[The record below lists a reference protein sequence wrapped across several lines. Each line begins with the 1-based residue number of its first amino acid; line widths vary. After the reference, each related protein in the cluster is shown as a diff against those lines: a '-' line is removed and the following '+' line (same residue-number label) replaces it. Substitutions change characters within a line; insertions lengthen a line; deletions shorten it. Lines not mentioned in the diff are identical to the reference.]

1 MTDLETLQELS
12 RKAFAST
19 YGFMLMSADYHWN
32 VTGPDF
38 MEHHE
43 LFGRVYKEVDR
54 HIDVFAEQLKGIQ
67 TWAPATF
74 TQLHDTSSIVGEWTG
89 TKYTPEEMLH
99 NLYLANGKIA
109 TDLIS
114 AYTAA
119 ERVQEHGMANYLSE
133 RMAQH
138 RKHGWMLYASMKVI

>member
-1 MTDLETLQELS
+1 MTDLENLQELS
-12 RKAFAST
+12 RKAFATT

-32 VTGPDF
+32 VVGPDF
-38 MEHHE
+38 LQYHD
-43 LFGRVYKEVDR
+43 LFGKVYKEVDR

-67 TWAPATF
+67 TWVPATF
-74 TQLHDTSSIVGEWTG
+74 AQLHETSSIVGEWTG
-89 TKYTPEEMLH
+89 VKYTPEEMLH

-119 ERVQEHGMANYLSE
+119 ERVQEYGMANYLSE
-133 RMAQH
+133 RMEQH
-138 RKHGWMLYASMKVI
+138 RKHGWMLYASMKVV

>member
-1 MTDLETLQELS
+1 MTELEVLQDLA
-12 RKAFAST
+12 RKAFATT

-32 VTGPDF
+32 VAGPNF
-38 MEHHE
+38 SEHHD
-43 LFGRVYKEVDR
+43 LFGKIYKEVN
-54 HIDVFAEQLKGIQ
+54 HQIDIFAEQLKSIE

-74 TQLHDTSSIVGEWTG
+74 SQLHDTSSIVGEWTG
-89 TKYTPEEMLH
+89 VKYTPEEMLH
-99 NLYLANGKIA
+99 NLYIANGKIV
-109 TDLIS
+109 TDLMS

-119 ERVQEHGMANYLSE
+119 ERAQEYGMANYLSE

>member
-19 YGFMLMSADYHWN
+19 YGFMLMAADYHWN

-38 MEHHE
+38 LEHHD
-43 LFGRVYKEVDR
+43 LFGRVYSEVHN
-54 HIDVFAEQLKGIQ
+54 HIDIFAEQLRGLQ
-67 TWAPATF
+67 TWAPSTF
-74 TQLHDTSSIVGEWTG
+74 TQLHDMSSIVGEWTG
-89 TKYTPEEMLH
+89 VKYTPEEMLH

-114 AYTAA
+114 AYAAA

-133 RMAQH
+133 RMGQH

>member
-1 MTDLETLQELS
+1 MTDLENLQTLS

-32 VTGPDF
+32 VDGPNFLEYHD
-38 MEHHE
+38 
-43 LFGRVYKEVDR
+43 LFGKVYKEVDH
-54 HIDVFAEQLKGIQ
+54 HIDVFAEQLKGLQ
-67 TWAPATF
+67 TWAPSTF
-74 TQLHDTSSIVGEWTG
+74 AQLHETSSIVGEWTG
-89 TKYTPEEMLH
+89 VKCTPEEMLH
-99 NLYLANGKIA
+99 NLYIANGKIA

-119 ERVQEHGMANYLSE
+119 ESVQEYGMANYLSE

-138 RKHGWMLYASMKVI
+138 RKHGWMLYASMKVV